1 MKPRTLAIVG
11 LGLLSLAG
19 CPRAATRQDVRQ
31 ERRDDRQDARE
42 ERRDDRQDLRDMRQ
56 GDYDHDND

>member
-31 ERRDDRQDARE
+31 ERRDDRL
-42 ERRDDRQDLRDMRQ
+42 DDRQDLRDMRQ